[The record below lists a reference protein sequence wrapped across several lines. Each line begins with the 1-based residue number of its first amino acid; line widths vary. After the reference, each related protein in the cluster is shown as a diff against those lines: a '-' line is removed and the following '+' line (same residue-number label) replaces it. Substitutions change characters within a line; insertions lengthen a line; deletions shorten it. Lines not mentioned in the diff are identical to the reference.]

1 MLKKVKI
8 CFVINSMVGGG
19 AERVSSLLIREL
31 SKNDN
36 FNISLC
42 LLEKSDLY
50 YELPTDIKISYL
62 GQNNFN
68 DNNIKKVIGL
78 YSQSNMLREIIKKDN
93 IDLIFSFLG
102 RANYVSILASN
113 KTNSKVII
121 SERAMTS
128 ESYPKGYNLKSMIN
142 RYLISSLYPKADYI
156 TPNAKLIKYDLVK
169 NFMIPKDKIEVIY
182 NPFDLKQIDKIEKTN
197 QLDQFQKPI
206 IVNVGSLHERKNQ
219 ELLILA
225 FARSNID
232 GTLLIFGEGNEKNKL
247 EDLIVRLE
255 LTKRVYLMGHKKD
268 IFSYLKS
275 ADLFVL
281 SSKREGFPNVIVE
294 AMACGLPIVST
305 DCKSG
310 PREILAPDSD
320 EVYFLKD
327 DIEYSKYGVLVPENN
342 IELLAQGIKKICD
355 NTLLDKYKSKS
366 LERAK
371 NFDKS
376 IIIEQYVKLIYKTL
390 GR

>member
-1 MLKKVKI
+1 MKKVKI